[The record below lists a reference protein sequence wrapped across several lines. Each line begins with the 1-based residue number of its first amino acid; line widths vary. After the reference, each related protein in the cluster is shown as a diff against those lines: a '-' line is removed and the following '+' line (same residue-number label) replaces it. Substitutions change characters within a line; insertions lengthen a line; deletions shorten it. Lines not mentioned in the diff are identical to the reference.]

1 MGVGGSGK
9 QSLCRLAAFISGFSV
24 VQIVIS
30 STYGVSDLKDDLKAI
45 YVTAGMKEEGV
56 VLLLTDSQITDERF
70 LIYINDLLASGNI
83 PDLYTPEEVS
93 SLVLMIHSHAL
104 YLTVS
109 YPMNQSH
116 HKTPESLVA
125 FKISCHYQINK
136 ITMKNLL
143 CRTILHHNLSYHQT
157 SYCAPYLHYMSSLNI
172 TAASTKESILKL
184 LHCVTLSNAL
194 GGCHRECCGRESEG
208 NRPDTR

>member
-1 MGVGGSGK
+1 MTLSFLLFPFIFLYFCPVLSCPIMPFIELCPPYTTITYSSHTNDPSIWYTVGVGGSGK

-30 STYGVSDLKDDLKAI
+30 STYGVSDLKEDLKSM

-93 SLVLMIHSHAL
+93 ASYIDHSF
-104 YLTVS
+104 T
-109 YPMNQSH
+109 
-116 HKTPESLVA
+116 
-125 FKISCHYQINK
+125 
-136 ITMKNLL
+136 
-143 CRTILHHNLSYHQT
+143 RT
-157 SYCAPYLHYMSSLNI
+157 
-172 TAASTKESILKL
+172 
-184 LHCVTLSNAL
+184 
-194 GGCHRECCGRESEG
+194 
-208 NRPDTR
+208 